1 MRLAPFRLLIIGL
14 SLAGLCGCGSGRP
27 KTVAVK
33 GTVTYNGDPVE
44 GASVVFFKDEGAPP
58 ATGQTD
64 ASGGFVLTTFDHHD
78 GAVPGD
84 YVVTVAKMESA
95 PDRTDD
101 GRIPV
106 AAPAVAKPKS
116 LIPIKYSEPKA
127 SGLSETVSA
136 SGPNEFQFDLTD

>member
-1 MRLAPFRLLIIGL
+1 MRVSRVRLLIVGL

-44 GASVVFFKDEGAPP
+44 GASVVFFKEQGAP
-58 ATGQTD
+58 ATGETD
-64 ASGGFVLTTFDHHD
+64 ADGVFVLTTFERHD

-95 PDRTDD
+95 PDRTGDD
-101 GRIPV
+101 RFPEKSSSTE
-106 AAPAVAKPKS
+106 KPKS
-116 LIPIKYSEPKA
+116 LIPAKYSEPKA
-127 SGLSETVSA
+127 SGLSETVSV